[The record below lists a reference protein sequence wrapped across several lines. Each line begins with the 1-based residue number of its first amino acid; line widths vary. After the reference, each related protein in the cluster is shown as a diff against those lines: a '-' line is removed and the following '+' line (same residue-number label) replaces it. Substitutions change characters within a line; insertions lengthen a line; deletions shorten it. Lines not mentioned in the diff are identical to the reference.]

1 VQDDAVGHNIHAVS
15 ISRLIVLVKFYSE
28 LVIVLGVIYVYW
40 LDQVTSPASAWD
52 SWLVDKL

>member
-52 SWLVDKL
+52 S